1 MGQHMVFCDM
11 AQSIILC
18 IIWVS
23 IYVIATSGLGGCLIF
38 SFFLV
43 CFWVGVGG
51 LLSIVERQF
60 MIFSS
65 FRLSGVPFLVEDD

>member
-1 MGQHMVFCDM
+1 MYNFGQYICHCNEW
-11 AQSIILC
+11 IGR
-18 IIWVS
+18 VS
-23 IYVIATSGLGGCLIF
+23 NIQRLGG
-38 SFFLV
+38 
-43 CFWVGVGG
+43 VGVGR